1 LCRVFLGCPEE
12 GASDCCGLEGF
23 YRIITFQGINL
34 GVSVILTGGHNGLAV
49 WWQGSLGSGVP
60 QIAMLVFIFAIF
72 YFLLIMPQQ
81 RKQKKWQ
88 AMLSA
93 LKTGDKVTTSGGLRG
108 TIISLKEDALTLRV
122 PPDNL
127 KLEVSRG
134 SVVSVTTAEEGK

>member
-1 LCRVFLGCPEE
+1 LAV
-12 GASDCCGLEGF
+12 GA
-23 YRIITFQGINL
+23 
-34 GVSVILTGGHNGLAV
+34 ILTGSNSGLAV
-49 WWQGSLGSGVP
+49 WLQGSLGSGLP

-93 LKTGDKVTTSGGLRG
+93 LKTGDKITTSGGLRG
-108 TIISLKEDALTLRV
+108 TIISLKEDAVILRV

-134 SVVSVTTAEEGK
+134 SVVSVTPAEEGK

>member
-1 LCRVFLGCPEE
+1 MRVSTTLM
-12 GASDCCGLEGF
+12 SGF
-23 YRIITFQGINL
+23 
-34 GVSVILTGGHNGLAV
+34 NGLAV
-49 WWQGSLGSGVP
+49 WLQGSLGSGVP

-81 RKQKKWQ
+81 RRQKKWQ

-108 TIISLKEDALTLRV
+108 TIINLKEDALTLRV